1 MKKIILASSSPRR
14 KELLSTIINN
24 FEVIS
29 PKYDESKYNLEPISS
44 SIKKLS
50 LLKAQSISVNLTVSA
65 LVISADTVVIADNK
79 IMGKPKDKNDAFR
92 MIKTLSGRVHKV
104 ITAIAII
111 DTDNNKEYTDSA
123 TTYVTFNEL
132 SDDDIW
138 DYIDSKKPFDKAGA
152 YGIQELPEFFVK
164 NIEGYFDNVVAC
176 SFFLS
181 IFRIVSTVCFA
192 IKYSFISF
200 FT

>member
-1 MKKIILASSSPRR
+1 MKEIILASSSPRR
-14 KELLSTIINN
+14 KELLSRITDK
-24 FEVIS
+24 FEVFS

-44 SIKKLS
+44 SIEKLS
-50 LLKAQSISVNLTVSA
+50 LLKAKSISVNLTVSA

-104 ITAIAII
+104 ITAIAIV
-111 DTDNNKEYTDSA
+111 DTDNNKEYTDSD

-152 YGIQELPEFFVK
+152 YGIQELPENFVS
-164 NIEGYFDNVVAC
+164 NLEGDFDNVVGLPTKNLINLLNTIN
-176 SFFLS
+176 S
-181 IFRIVSTVCFA
+181 
-192 IKYSFISF
+192 
-200 FT
+200 